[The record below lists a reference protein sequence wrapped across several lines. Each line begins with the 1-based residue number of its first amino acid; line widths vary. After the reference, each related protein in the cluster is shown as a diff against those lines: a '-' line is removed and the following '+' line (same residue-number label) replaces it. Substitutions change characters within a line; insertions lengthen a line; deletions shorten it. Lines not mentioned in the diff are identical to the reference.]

1 MQGNLFPV
9 FDAAVTKTDYNTV
22 FCTFG
27 EDTMAAW
34 NIGRR
39 RMKKQKK
46 NIQEIIKLQSEI
58 NELNYGSIYD
68 ATIEK
73 VTNRIKE
80 VQDSLD
86 TGMERKVINTVSSRM
101 KSAESINKKLRKKAM
116 PSSFIAARAQF
127 CDIIG
132 VRIVVMY
139 LDDAYKVARL
149 LKKSTDITFLYE
161 KDYIKHPKKSGYR
174 SIHLIFSVPI
184 EVDGKTYT
192 EKCEIQIRTM
202 EMDCWASLEH
212 QMIYKSKPV
221 SEEIHKE
228 IIAWAKEMARMDNQ
242 LMLLRKRI
250 DAEAC

>member
-1 MQGNLFPV
+1 MPSPINLTITRGF
-9 FDAAVTKTDYNTV
+9 

-27 EDTMAAW
+27 EDTGGGMEH
-34 NIGRR
+34 GEKKV
-39 RMKKQKK
+39 KKQRK
-46 NIQEIIKLQSEI
+46 NIQEIIRLQGEI
-58 NELNYGSIYD
+58 NELNYEDIYK
-68 ATIEK
+68 ATVQK
-73 VTNRIKE
+73 VTDRIKE
-80 VQDSLD
+80 VQESLD
-86 TGMERKVINTVSSRM
+86 TGMERKVINTISSRM

-116 PSSFIAARAQF
+116 PNSFLAARARF

-174 SIHLIFSVPI
+174 SIHLIFSVPVEI
-184 EVDGKTYT
+184 DEEIYT

-250 DAEAC
+250 DAEAG